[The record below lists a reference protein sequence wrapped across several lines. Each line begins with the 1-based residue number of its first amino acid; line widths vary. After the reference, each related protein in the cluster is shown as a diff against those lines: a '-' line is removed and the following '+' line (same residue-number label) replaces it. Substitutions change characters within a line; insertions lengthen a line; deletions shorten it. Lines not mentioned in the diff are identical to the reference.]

1 MPELVVPELVVP
13 EVWDEKTDHGCNDD
27 DGSNYGWDVF
37 SEIFEHPSQ
46 FTGIRHDTSSFQGR

>member
-1 MPELVVPELVVP
+1 MTLPTFK
-13 EVWDEKTDHGCNDD
+13 VWDEKTDHGCNDD